1 MHLRFRFLG
10 RNRSKAREMLSRTRH
25 PHLRR
30 RGQAGVLPGWRDEYR
45 WNTVLVI
52 ALGIWL
58 FIMGLWVTTHPID

>member
-10 RNRSKAREMLSRTRH
+10 RNRSKAEAMLYRIRFPHRH
-25 PHLRR
+25 R
-30 RGQAGVLPGWRDEYR
+30 RGDFLPGWRDEYR